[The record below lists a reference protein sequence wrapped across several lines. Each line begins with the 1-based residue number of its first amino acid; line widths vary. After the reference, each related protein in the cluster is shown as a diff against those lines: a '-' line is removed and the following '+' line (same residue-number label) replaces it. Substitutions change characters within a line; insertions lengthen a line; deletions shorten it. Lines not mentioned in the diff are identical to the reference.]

1 MDTILC
7 GGKAQAENV
16 QAQLDAA
23 GITDVRAIVLQTNSR
38 GETYYTDERSAEVVL
53 MAGDPAKT
61 EFDGTIQD
69 ADGNPIARAMTKTY
83 AEGFYM
89 GLRAGLHFKI
99 DEAKH
104 TVTATVTIYRDKDL
118 TDKIYSDSLIIDLR
132 YDIPVKTEVTAT
144 KKPA

>member
-1 MDTILC
+1 MSSLGWKRVILSS
-7 GGKAQAENV
+7 
-16 QAQLDAA
+16 
-23 GITDVRAIVLQTNSR
+23 AII
-38 GETYYTDERSAEVVL
+38 
-53 MAGDPAKT
+53 KT
-61 EFDGTIQD
+61 ATVKD